1 LRRASGLSLSGQGL
15 RRRQCMAPCLGLGT
29 SITAP
34 AKRFFAARRARP
46 EDLVVSILGPPNAGK
61 STLFNR
67 LLDKETNR
75 MYRLASETSRGGGA
89 RSRERLSG
97 TSRSAKRNPA
107 GAIVSAIAGTTRDRR
122 ECIGRLGGTYFSLV
136 DTAGVDGERMD
147 HLHKQSGMM
156 HDMMQQ
162 TLQAARQADLV
173 FLMFDARVGVTSD
186 LMETARWIRK
196 VSSDRLSVLGER
208 QIVLLANKLEG
219 DHWSYDGSPVLE
231 QLAEATRIGFGE
243 VIPISAEHGEG
254 MADLAGVIE
263 KLTVAKRKA
272 LGLPDR
278 DGDDEEDKE
287 VDGEEKPLQLAILG
301 RQNVGKSTLVN
312 ALLQQE
318 RVIAGAM
325 PGLTR
330 DSIAIEWSWNGRPV
344 QLVDTAGIRKRSKRD
359 HSDEIEDFAVQDAMR
374 AMKLADAAVLVLD
387 AGAGMI
393 NRQEMAIAD
402 TVLKEGR
409 SLVIAAN
416 KMDLVLEEDYDK
428 EDFADSVR
436 TQLEA
441 RFPML
446 RKTPIVPMSSL
457 MGESVQDLMPV
468 VFNARDRWA
477 RMIPTGQLN
486 RWLSEVLDTK
496 RPPMVNGVPVR
507 IKYILQTKGRPPT
520 FLLFCNTDAI
530 PESYVRFLLRNFQD
544 TFEVS
549 QLIDPINREPS
560 TTHSPPSP
568 PFTDRCSAWKSEWL
582 SRSQPRGILT
592 NPRKSIGVLG

>member
-1 LRRASGLSLSGQGL
+1 
-15 RRRQCMAPCLGLGT
+15 
-29 SITAP
+29 
-34 AKRFFAARRARP
+34 
-46 EDLVVSILGPPNAGK
+46 
-61 STLFNR
+61 
-67 LLDKETNR
+67 
-75 MYRLASETSRGGGA
+75 
-89 RSRERLSG
+89 
-97 TSRSAKRNPA
+97 
-107 GAIVSAIAGTTRDRR
+107 
-122 ECIGRLGGTYFSLV
+122 
-136 DTAGVDGERMD
+136 
-147 HLHKQSGMM
+147 MM

>member
-1 LRRASGLSLSGQGL
+1 LCKES
-15 RRRQCMAPCLGLGT
+15 
-29 SITAP
+29 
-34 AKRFFAARRARP
+34 
-46 EDLVVSILGPPNAGK
+46 
-61 STLFNR
+61 NR
-67 LLDKETNR
+67 I
-75 MYRLASETSRGGGA
+75 YRLGSEGSRGGGGKN
-89 RSRERLSG
+89 RERLTGSN
-97 TSRSAKRNPA
+97 SAKRKQS
-107 GAIVSAIAGTTRDRR
+107 GAIVSAVAGTTRDRR

-136 DTAGVDGERMD
+136 DTAGVDGERME
-147 HLHKQSGMM
+147 HLQKQTGMM
-156 HDMMQQ
+156 HDMMVQ
-162 TLQAARQADLV
+162 TVNAAKQADLV

-196 VSSDRLSVLGER
+196 VSSDRLGVLGER

-231 QLAEATRIGFGE
+231 QLSEATRIGFGE
-243 VIPISAEHGEG
+243 AIPISAEHGEG
-254 MADLAGVIE
+254 MADIAAVIE
-263 KLTVAKRKA
+263 QWTAAKRIA

-278 DGDDEEDKE
+278 DSDYGEDKE
-287 VDGEEKPLQLAILG
+287 VEGEEKPLQLAILG

-312 ALLQQE
+312 ALLKQE

-330 DSIAIEWSWNGRPV
+330 DAIAIEWSWNGRPV

-359 HSDEIEDFAVQDAMR
+359 HSDEIEDLAVQDAMR

-409 SLVIAAN
+409 SLVVAVN
-416 KMDLVLEEDYDK
+416 KMDLVLEADYGK
-428 EDFADSVR
+428 NEFVR
-436 TQLEA
+436 AVRSQLEA

-446 RKTPIVPMSSL
+446 RQTPIVAMSSL
-457 MGESVQDLMPV
+457 VGDSVEDLMPV

-496 RPPMVNGVPVR
+496 APPMVSGIPVK

-520 FLLFCNTDAI
+520 FLLFCNTDKI
-530 PESYVRFLLRNFQD
+530 PESYVRFLTRNFQD

-549 QLIDPINREPS
+549 QPNDSINETLYTSHSLNSLTQLLFVS
-560 TTHSPPSP
+560 TYTH
-568 PFTDRCSAWKSEWL
+568 RCSVWKLEWL
-582 SRSQPRGILT
+582 LRKVPRVILT
-592 NPRKSIGVLG
+592 NPQESIGALA